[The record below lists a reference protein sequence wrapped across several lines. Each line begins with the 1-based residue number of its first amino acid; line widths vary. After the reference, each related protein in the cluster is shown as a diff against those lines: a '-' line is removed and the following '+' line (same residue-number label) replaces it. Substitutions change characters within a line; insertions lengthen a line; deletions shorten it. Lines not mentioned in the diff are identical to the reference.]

1 MEGYLDI
8 FGSLAM
14 STYDMDFDGFMDD
27 TGRIDDY
34 A

>member
-1 MEGYLDI
+1 
-8 FGSLAM
+8 LAM

-34 A
+34 AWYRD